1 MFEFG
6 TLCLK
11 SENSVQNQTVVAKI
25 DSYVQNRTHIQNR
38 TQVTKIITIRQISIF
53 LNFVYKYSLNP

>member
-38 TQVTKIITIRQISIF
+38 TQVTKIIAIRQTSIF